1 MNTIL
6 ALVGI
11 SALLSVLIEIA
22 KKFGIIPD
30 GYAGWAAV
38 FANIIVFAI
47 AAIAGFLEFD
57 LTAIDGLAMMLAKLL
72 LAVFGSFATHKLGR
86 SMQIW

>member
-1 MNTIL
+1 MTIR
-6 ALVGI
+6 ALVGLA
-11 SALLSVLIEIA
+11 ALLAVLIEIA
-22 KKFGIIPD
+22 KKFGIMPD

-38 FANIIVFAI
+38 VANIIVFAV

-57 LTAIDGLAMMLAKLL
+57 LTALDGLFMMLAELL
-72 LAVFGSFATHKLGR
+72 LAVFSSFATHKLGR